1 MKITHL
7 FFLLFKG
14 DRYIDNQ
21 ILKTTMFYEDV
32 SIGWYFFLEME
43 IVQLYRPC

>member
-14 DRYIDNQ
+14 DRYIDISNP
-21 ILKTTMFYEDV
+21 EDYNV
-32 SIGWYFFLEME
+32 LRRCFNWVVFFLEME